1 MENSLAAPITKK
13 KKKMRKKRKTEFKPQ
28 YHQKKKK
35 RKKER
40 KKSMLSDL
48 GIPFLELSQ
57 GNEFKV
63 GTKIKRCL

>member
-1 MENSLAAPITKK
+1 
-13 KKKMRKKRKTEFKPQ
+13 MRKKRKTEFKPQ